1 MKGLTLQKIVS
12 FNNYIQLNQNYNL
25 INKNN
30 YNLLVETACKYRSKE
45 CFNILIEHS
54 QSNEWLKN
62 KLNYLNYPFL
72 NYVNN
77 PNDKQ
82 LYYIMKIINKLS
94 YLNSNTMKIIIENI
108 ELFGIIFDKLDKNE
122 NNINGILRNCIGINF
137 QVFIIIWNWLQQNK
151 PEYFN
156 QLWIDKYII
165 SIALINDNLD
175 VLKFIDSINIPIT
188 TAYICNYQINPIL
201 LSLTKNNC
209 MYNCFEWLIK
219 EKNFQCNH
227 NLLWFIP
234 CKYSFYLNTLHI
246 FNFIN
251 NEDINHYHYYNIED
265 NCYTDSEIEFL
276 NEMNE
281 EVLIDEIFTWNYS
294 DNLIPDTNFERIFNI
309 LANNPNY
316 NININ
321 INIENIEQP
330 FNIFEYFLNL
340 LLEQI
345 KGLKKE
351 LNQYLYIK
359 KFLPKYKK
367 IIRLLNIIK
376 SLIPLNLNYNP
387 LSNQNLLY
395 SNKNKILIKNLVHYF
410 IHCNYEITDIIKK
423 FINKK
428 DLINFNKDK
437 YNYNWLIKSF
447 KNFKKSNKYIPII
460 L

>member
-12 FNNYIQLNQNYNL
+12 FNNDIQLNQNYNL

-30 YNLLVETACKYRSKE
+30 YNLLIETACKYRSKE

-72 NYVNN
+72 NYVMN

-82 LYYIMKIINKLS
+82 LYYVMKIINKLS
-94 YLNSNTMKIIIENI
+94 YINSNTMNIIIENI
-108 ELFGIIFDKLDKNE
+108 ELFEIIFDKLDKNE
-122 NNINGILRNCIGINF
+122 NNINGILRHCIGINF
-137 QVFIIIWNWLQQNK
+137 EVFIIIWNWLQQNK

-188 TAYICNYQINPIL
+188 QGYINNYQINPIL

-209 MYNCFEWLIK
+209 MCNCFEWLIK
-219 EKNFQCNH
+219 EKNFQCNY
-227 NLLWFIP
+227 NLLWFFP
-234 CKYSFYLNTLHI
+234 YRCVFYLNTLHI
-246 FNFIN
+246 FNFID
-251 NEDINHYHYYNIED
+251 NEDINHYDYYDYNIEN
-265 NCYTDSEIEFL
+265 NCYTDLEIENL
-276 NEMNE
+276 NEMDDN
-281 EVLIDEIFTWNYS
+281 VLRNWIDILMNK
-294 DNLIPDTNFERIFNI
+294 NINFERIFNI
-309 LANNPNY
+309 LTSNSNY
-316 NININ
+316 NIN

-330 FNIFEYFLNL
+330 FFIFEYFLNI

-345 KGLKKE
+345 KKFKNELKR
-351 LNQYLYIK
+351 
-359 KFLPKYKK
+359 YKK
-367 IIRLLNIIK
+367 IIKLLNIIR

-387 LSNQNLLY
+387 LTNQNLLY
-395 SNKNKILIKNLVHYF
+395 SNVNKVLIKNLVHYF
-410 IHCNYEITDIIKK
+410 IHSNYEITDIVKK